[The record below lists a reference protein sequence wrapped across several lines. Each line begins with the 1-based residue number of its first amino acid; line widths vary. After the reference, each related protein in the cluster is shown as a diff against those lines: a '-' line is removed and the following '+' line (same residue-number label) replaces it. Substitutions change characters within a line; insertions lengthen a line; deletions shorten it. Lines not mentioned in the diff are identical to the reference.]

1 MLINND
7 IWLAQN
13 LIAELFS
20 VGRSTITE
28 QTY

>member
-7 IWLAQN
+7 IWITQN

>member
-7 IWLAQN
+7 IWLTQN